1 MDMEETSPNS
11 GWPLRAISLWDIK
24 NQEIGLSIDEIER
37 HITYV
42 KSDLNFAAKLVYD
55 RKLNDPLY
63 MNDSFI
69 LNKDLADVL
78 HIDFDIF
85 NSLENY
91 LCKQGFNS
99 LALNVRNDIVYLIGT
114 GVILIWLVLQTK
126 STQQNTFQF
135 LFDIK
140 QVQVNAVCFFFRFLN

>member
-63 MNDSFI
+63 MLDGETESVVYNFSGESINSYSNLFI
-69 LNKDLADVL
+69 
-78 HIDFDIF
+78 IF
-85 NSLENY
+85 I
-91 LCKQGFNS
+91 
-99 LALNVRNDIVYLIGT
+99 RNDNISI
-114 GVILIWLVLQTK
+114 
-126 STQQNTFQF
+126 
-135 LFDIK
+135 
-140 QVQVNAVCFFFRFLN
+140 